1 MGDKNKDH
9 DLKEQAWLYLEEESC
24 RKGNSRYKGPGTG
37 SSWLIQG
44 TPMKFMLLEQSE

>member
-24 RKGNSRYKGPGTG
+24 REREQQIQR
-37 SSWLIQG
+37 SWDR
-44 TPMKFMLLEQSE
+44 K